1 MPTLVEG
8 NVPTLSRVEGTDASS
23 RFDWNLLRLDPVRA
37 LAVFALVYA
46 IFIYFGYGLRAHH
59 GMLVIVWPAAGVL
72 LFALCVT
79 PPRAWLWLL
88 SVQLAIEILNSYAQ
102 AVDFKPYWSVVFA
115 AADSV
120 DAMVGATI
128 ARRFILAAALPRI
141 RQVIVFFAA
150 AALGAGASG
159 ILGAFGAVHEL
170 TDVSYLHQWQ
180 LWWAGN
186 WLGSLAVAPV
196 ALTWAVRWRS
206 PELAVRHVPLTEI
219 FVTGTVLLGMTV
231 WIFSAPPASIATI
244 LQLPFVLLALLVV
257 AAFRLPP
264 RWATTFAAGVVMLAA
279 WFASHGLGP
288 FAGDSNPFAGVGSLQ
303 LFLAALVVFTFM
315 LATVLL
321 EKQRTVDRL
330 TMSEERYRHFVAHS
344 SEAVWRVELEEP
356 LPLGLAPAEQ
366 IAWLQRHARIA
377 ECNVSYRHLSEA
389 HGPAAHDVGT
399 WRAEVPWSAIYV
411 EHLETAARQ
420 GYTMD
425 GLRFTVDTASGP
437 EVYLAAFNGVVEEG
451 RLVRIWGVARNITA
465 LANLNERLQRERER
479 LKAYA
484 RQLAGA
490 EERAL
495 RATAVN
501 LHDGPEKLLAG
512 MKTTLE
518 AVASQAPAGLRR
530 LLDELRNSLSKAHN
544 HTQQLIADLSP
555 PGLYDL
561 GLGAALQWLSVYM
574 RSRANLQVSL
584 EINVSEGAL
593 DLELRILAFQII
605 RELLQ
610 NVAKHAKVDS
620 ARVIVSHSGAELL
633 VEVIDSGAGFEWQ
646 YDLFLDQSRGFGLF
660 SIADRVRSTRGQF
673 SVDTAPGKGCRVTIT
688 FPLTEHVDEVP
699 VGRAVG

>member
-1 MPTLVEG
+1 MA
-8 NVPTLSRVEGTDASS
+8 GT
-23 RFDWNLLRLDPVRA
+23 R
-37 LAVFALVYA
+37 
-46 IFIYFGYGLRAHH
+46 G
-59 GMLVIVWPAAGVL
+59 
-72 LFALCVT
+72 
-79 PPRAWLWLL
+79 
-88 SVQLAIEILNSYAQ
+88 IEILNSFAH
-102 AVDFKPYWSVVFA
+102 AVDFKTQWSVVFA
-115 AADSV
+115 AANSV
-120 DAMVGATI
+120 DAIVGATI

-141 RQVIVFFAA
+141 SQVIVFFAA
-150 AALGAGASG
+150 AAIGAGASG
-159 ILGAFGAVHEL
+159 VLGAFGAVHVM
-170 TDVSYLHQWQ
+170 TDVSYFHQWQ
-180 LWWAGN
+180 LWWTGN

-196 ALTWAVRWRS
+196 ALTWAVRWQS
-206 PELAVRHVPLTEI
+206 PELAVRRAPLTEI
-219 FVTGTVLLGMTV
+219 LATGAILLGMTV
-231 WIFSAPPASIATI
+231 WIFSTPPARVATI

-264 RWATTFAAGVVMLAA
+264 RWATVFAAAVVLLAA

-288 FAGDSNPFAGVGSLQ
+288 FAADPNPFAGVGSLQ

-321 EKQRTVDRL
+321 EKSRTVDRL
-330 TMSEERYRHFVAHS
+330 SMSEERYRHFVAQS
-344 SEAVWRVELEEP
+344 SEAVWRVELDEP
-356 LPLGLAPAEQ
+356 VPLGLPIADQ

-377 ECNVSYRHLSEA
+377 ECNVSYRRLCEA
-389 HGPAAHDVGT
+389 HGPAAQDVGT
-399 WRAEVPWSAIYV
+399 WRADVPWSAIYV

-420 GYTMD
+420 GYSMD
-425 GLRFTVDTASGP
+425 GLRFTVDSASGQA
-437 EVYLAAFNGVVEEG
+437 VYLAAFNGVIEAG

-484 RQLAGA
+484 RQLVGA

-495 RATAVN
+495 RAAAVN
-501 LHDGPEKLLAG
+501 LHDGTEKLLTG
-512 MKTTLE
+512 MKATLE

-530 LLDELRNSLSKAHN
+530 LLDDLRNTLSKAHH

-574 RSRANLQVSL
+574 RGRSNLQVL
-584 EINVSEGAL
+584 LNINVTEGAL

-605 RELLQ
+605 RELLH

-620 ARVIVSHSGAELL
+620 AHVNVSQRGAELL
-633 VEVIDSGAGFEWQ
+633 VEVIDRGAGFDWQ

-673 SVDTAPGKGCRVTIT
+673 SVDTAPGKGCRVSIT
-688 FPLTEHVDEVP
+688 FPLAEQLDEVP
-699 VGRAVG
+699 VGRAVV